1 MKKIKRL
8 TCIIMSAFMIVSAP
22 LTSYVQAQAAET
34 ALWAL
39 KSLLE
44 NVMVSVGLPA
54 AGYVRSELSISDEK
68 IIKEYIKG
76 LDYSLTG
83 KRNPFLSSFLDQNG
97 EDYLGLC
104 LKYKAGEV
112 INVADGGITLSGS
125 RANGL
130 SIGLSNNVT
139 SVLADAVTQYLKSDK
154 NVVDKAFGKEEEGT
168 VDVDSDYVSSITT
181 TVNAVTSIKSMDDID
196 DYFSIEGA
204 AAYLKSEGYS
214 DSKYYFLIYAI
225 GSSTCIMPIPIN
237 YSVVGYR
244 LSWLGKKGT
253 SIISNLH
260 YKNALT
266 QCGVR
271 DASSFSSYFQD
282 LPSYTG
288 QYYVYSASS
297 GEWRVNDDKNYLPGM
312 DGSVSSFNM
321 SNWYF
326 CNAENAY
333 ANGCTVSVTRFSSEI
348 QRKLYT
354 YKTTGNAISYDPSR
368 AMDYTDGVSFSF
380 SDSDV
385 MDGLDGYDLDTL
397 MGYLST
403 LSEEMAEWRE
413 QQTQNQET
421 IIGQNKEIIEQNKN
435 LLSAVGGINSTVA
448 KISTNVGKTA
458 ALLASIEGY
467 FASLPRDIA
476 EALSDSFP
484 AAVIDYDA
492 LSEAYTSALPAVLT
506 DVLTDVFPS
515 AGDAI
520 EALIDLPAVII
531 SAVSG
536 VTVKVPDIT
545 IPEIKIPDIA
555 VPDVFVEAPAITLN
569 PSYEITVQEDYLV
582 LGNVISDSVNGV
594 ITDVFVPNEAATLE
608 KVGEMQ
614 EYFKFTE
621 DMEGIVA
628 EFKKSVFGITPSPI
642 LKIPIGKPKSKKY
655 NYGTGSYIIID
666 VSWYAE
672 YKDFGDKIILAFAW
686 VFFIWR
692 MFVLLPGIINGT
704 VGGFFT
710 PQRVEGMALD
720 AEIRKNYADFH
731 KISRGYTS
739 GGVYGR
745 FTGKFKD

>member
-22 LTSYVQAQAAET
+22 LTSYIQAQAAET

-44 NVMVSVGLPA
+44 NVMVSVGLSA
-54 AGYVRSELSISDEK
+54 AGYVRSELSISDEQ

-83 KRNPFLSSFLDQNG
+83 KWNPFLSSFLDQNG

-154 NVVDKAFGKEEEGT
+154 NVVDKAYGKEEEGT

-214 DSKYYFLIYAI
+214 DSKYYFLIYAG
-225 GSSTCIMPIPIN
+225 GSSTYIMPIPIN
-237 YSVVGYR
+237 YSVVGYK
-244 LSWLGKKGT
+244 LSWGGYKGMC
-253 SIISNLH
+253 IMSNVN
-260 YKNALT
+260 YKSALS

-271 DASSFSSYFQD
+271 DSSSFSSYFRS
-282 LPSYTG
+282 LPVYTG
-288 QYYVYSASS
+288 QYYVHNVSS
-297 GEWRVNDDKNYLPGM
+297 GAWESKTEANYLP
-312 DGSVSSFNM
+312 SVDFNYGATSLSM
-321 SNWYF
+321 SNRYF
-326 CNAENAY
+326 CNAESAY
-333 ANGCTVSVTRFSSEI
+333 SNGCTVGATFFGGEI
-348 QRKLYT
+348 KRKLYT

-467 FASLPRDIA
+467 FVSLPRDIA
-476 EALSDSFP
+476 EALSDTFP

-492 LSEAYTSALPAVLT
+492 LSEAMSNTLSEAYTSALPAVLT

-569 PSYEITVQEDYLV
+569 PSYDITVANDFTGLEGIISRAVQGV
-582 LGNVISDSVNGV
+582 L
-594 ITDVFVPNEAATLE
+594 TDVFVPNEVATLE

-614 EYFKFTE
+614 EYF
-621 DMEGIVA
+621 
-628 EFKKSVFGITPSPI
+628 EFKDDVITAVDDLKTMLFGITPSPI
-642 LKIPIGKPKSKKY
+642 LKIPIGKTTSKKY
-655 NYGTGSYIIID
+655 NYGTGNYIVID
-666 VSWYAE
+666 VSWYAP
-672 YKDFGDKIILAFAW
+672 YKQFGDKVILAIAW
-686 VFFIWR
+686 ALFLWR
-692 MFVLLPGIINGT
+692 LFLKLPGIISGT
-704 VGGFFT
+704 
-710 PQRVEGMALD
+710 EGSIMA
-720 AEIRKNYADFH
+720 ADRSYQ
-731 KISRGYTS
+731 KYSS
-739 GGVYGR
+739 G
-745 FTGKFKD
+745 KD

>member
-22 LTSYVQAQAAET
+22 LTSYIQAQAAET

-44 NVMVSVGLPA
+44 NVMVSVGLSA
-54 AGYVRSELSISDEK
+54 AGYVRSELSISDEQ

-154 NVVDKAFGKEEEGT
+154 NVVDKAYGKEEEGT

-214 DSKYYFLIYAI
+214 DSKYYFLIYAG
-225 GSSTCIMPIPIN
+225 GSSTYIMPIPIN
-237 YSVVGYR
+237 YSVVGYK
-244 LSWLGKKGT
+244 LSWGGYKGMC
-253 SIISNLH
+253 IMSNVN
-260 YKNALT
+260 YKSALS

-271 DASSFSSYFQD
+271 DSSSFSSYFRS
-282 LPSYTG
+282 LPVYTG
-288 QYYVYSASS
+288 QYYVHNVSS
-297 GEWRVNDDKNYLPGM
+297 GAWESKTEANYLP
-312 DGSVSSFNM
+312 SVDFNYGATSLSM

-326 CNAENAY
+326 CNAESAY
-333 ANGCTVSVTRFSSEI
+333 SNGCTVGATFFGGEI
-348 QRKLYT
+348 KRKLYT

-492 LSEAYTSALPAVLT
+492 LSEAMSNTLSEAYTSALPAMLT

-569 PSYEITVQEDYLV
+569 PSYDITVANDFTGLEGIISRAVQGV
-582 LGNVISDSVNGV
+582 L
-594 ITDVFVPNEAATLE
+594 TDVFVPNEVATLE

-614 EYFKFTE
+614 EYF
-621 DMEGIVA
+621 
-628 EFKKSVFGITPSPI
+628 EFKDDVITAVDDLKTMLFGITPSPI
-642 LKIPIGKPKSKKY
+642 LKIPIGKTTSKKY
-655 NYGTGSYIIID
+655 NYGTGNYIVID
-666 VSWYAE
+666 VSWYAP
-672 YKDFGDKIILAFAW
+672 YKQFGDKVILAIAW
-686 VFFIWR
+686 ALFLWR
-692 MFVLLPGIINGT
+692 LFLKLPGIISGT
-704 VGGFFT
+704 
-710 PQRVEGMALD
+710 EGSIMA
-720 AEIRKNYADFH
+720 ADRSYQ
-731 KISRGYTS
+731 KYSS
-739 GGVYGR
+739 G
-745 FTGKFKD
+745 KD

>member
-22 LTSYVQAQAAET
+22 LTSYIQAQAAET

-44 NVMVSVGLPA
+44 NVMVSVGLSA

-76 LDYSLTG
+76 LDYSFTG

-112 INVADGGITLSGS
+112 INAVDGGITLSGS

-154 NVVDKAFGKEEEGT
+154 NVVDKAYGKEEEGT

-214 DSKYYFLIYAI
+214 DSKYYFLIHAS
-225 GSSTCIMPIPIN
+225 GSSTYIMPIPIN
-237 YSVVGYR
+237 YSVVGYK
-244 LSWLGKKGT
+244 LSWMGKSG
-253 SIISNLH
+253 ICVMSNVN
-260 YKNALT
+260 YKSALS

-271 DASSFSSYFQD
+271 DSSSFSSYFGS
-282 LPSYTG
+282 LPVYTG
-288 QYYVYSASS
+288 QYYIYKASS
-297 GEWRVNDDKNYLPGM
+297 GEWTVNADKNYLPGV
-312 DGSVSSFNM
+312 DNTVSLRM

-333 ANGCTVSVTRFSSEI
+333 ANGCTVNATSFSSEI

-380 SDSDV
+380 SDPDV

-421 IIGQNKEIIEQNKN
+421 IIGQNQEIIEQNKN

-476 EALSDSFP
+476 EALSDTFP

-492 LSEAYTSALPAVLT
+492 LSEAMSNTLSEAYTSALPAVLT

-545 IPEIKIPDIA
+545 IPEIKIPEIT

-569 PSYEITVQEDYLV
+569 PSYDITVANDFTGLEGIISRAVQGV
-582 LGNVISDSVNGV
+582 L
-594 ITDVFVPNEAATLE
+594 TDVFVPNEAVTLE

-614 EYFKFTE
+614 EYFQ
-621 DMEGIVA
+621 
-628 EFKKSVFGITPSPI
+628 FKDDVINAVNDLKTMIFGITPSPV
-642 LKIPIGKPKSKKY
+642 LKIPIGKTISKKY
-655 NYGTGSYIIID
+655 NYGTGNYIIID
-666 VSWYAE
+666 VSWYAP
-672 YKDFGDKIILAFAW
+672 YKQFGDKVILAIVWALFL
-686 VFFIWR
+686 WR
-692 MFVLLPGIINGT
+692 LFLKLPGIISGT
-704 VGGFFT
+704 
-710 PQRVEGMALD
+710 EGSIMA
-720 AEIRKNYADFH
+720 ADRSYQ
-731 KISRGYTS
+731 KYSS
-739 GGVYGR
+739 G
-745 FTGKFKD
+745 KD

>member
-22 LTSYVQAQAAET
+22 LTSYIQAQAAES
-34 ALWAL
+34 AIWAL

-44 NVMVSVGLPA
+44 SVMVSVGLSA
-54 AGYVRSELSISDEK
+54 AGYVRSELSMSDEEFF
-68 IIKEYIKG
+68 KEYIKG

-112 INVADGGITLSGS
+112 INAADGGITLSGS

-154 NVVDKAFGKEEEGT
+154 NVVDKAYGKEEEGT

-214 DSKYYFLIYAI
+214 DSKYYFLIHAS
-225 GSSTCIMPIPIN
+225 GSSTYIMPIPIN
-237 YSVVGYR
+237 YSVVGYK
-244 LSWLGKKGT
+244 LSWMGKSG
-253 SIISNLH
+253 ICVMSNVN
-260 YKNALT
+260 YKSALS

-271 DASSFSSYFQD
+271 DSSSFSSYFGS
-282 LPSYTG
+282 LPVHTG
-288 QYYVYSASS
+288 QYYIYKASS
-297 GEWRVNDDKNYLPGM
+297 GEWTVNADKNYLPGV
-312 DGSVSSFNM
+312 DNTVSLSM

-333 ANGCTVSVTRFSSEI
+333 ANGCTVNATSFRSEI

-380 SDSDV
+380 SDPDV

-421 IIGQNKEIIEQNKN
+421 IIGQNQEIIEQNKN

-476 EALSDSFP
+476 EALSDTFP

-492 LSEAYTSALPAVLT
+492 LSEAMSNTLSEAMSNTLSEAYTSALPAVLT

-545 IPEIKIPDIA
+545 IPEIKIPEIT

-569 PSYEITVQEDYLV
+569 PSYDITVANDFTGLEGIISRAVQRV
-582 LGNVISDSVNGV
+582 L
-594 ITDVFVPNEAATLE
+594 TDVFVPNEVATLE

-614 EYFKFTE
+614 EYFKFKDDVITAV
-621 DMEGIVA
+621 DDLKTML
-628 EFKKSVFGITPSPI
+628 FGITPSPI
-642 LKIPIGKPKSKKY
+642 LKIPIGKTTSKKY
-655 NYGTGSYIIID
+655 NYGTGNYIIID
-666 VSWYAE
+666 VSWYAP
-672 YKDFGDKIILAFAW
+672 YKQFGDKVILAIAW
-686 VFFIWR
+686 ALFLWR
-692 MFVLLPGIINGT
+692 LFLKLPGIISGT
-704 VGGFFT
+704 
-710 PQRVEGMALD
+710 EGSIMA
-720 AEIRKNYADFH
+720 ADRSYQ
-731 KISRGYTS
+731 KYSS
-739 GGVYGR
+739 G
-745 FTGKFKD
+745 KD

>member
-22 LTSYVQAQAAET
+22 LNSYIQAQAAET

-44 NVMVSVGLPA
+44 NVMVSVGLSA

-112 INVADGGITLSGS
+112 INAADGGITLSGS

-154 NVVDKAFGKEEEGT
+154 NVVDKAYGKEEEGT

-196 DYFSIEGA
+196 DYFSVEGA

-214 DSKYYFLIYAI
+214 DSKYYFLIYAG
-225 GSSTCIMPIPIN
+225 GSSTYIMPIPIN
-237 YSVVGYR
+237 YSVVGYKLLWGGYKGMCIMSNVNYKSA
-244 LSWLGKKGT
+244 LS
-253 SIISNLH
+253 
-260 YKNALT
+260 

-271 DASSFSSYFQD
+271 DSSSFSSYFKS
-282 LPSYTG
+282 LPVYTG
-288 QYYVYSASS
+288 QYYVYNVSS
-297 GEWRVNDDKNYLPGM
+297 GAWESKTEANYLP
-312 DGSVSSFNM
+312 SVDFNYGATSLSM

-326 CNAENAY
+326 CNAESAY
-333 ANGCTVSVTRFSSEI
+333 SNGCTVGATLFCGEI
-348 QRKLYT
+348 KRKLYT

-380 SDSDV
+380 SDPDV

-421 IIGQNKEIIEQNKN
+421 IIGQNQEIIEQNKN
-435 LLSAVGGINSTVA
+435 LLSAVGGINSTVS

-476 EALSDSFP
+476 EALSDTFP
-484 AAVIDYDA
+484 VAVIDYDA
-492 LSEAYTSALPAVLT
+492 LSEAMSNTLSEAYTSALPAVLT

-569 PSYEITVQEDYLV
+569 PSYDITVANDFTGLEGIISRAVQGV
-582 LGNVISDSVNGV
+582 L
-594 ITDVFVPNEAATLE
+594 TDVFVPNEVATLE

-614 EYFKFTE
+614 EYFKFKDDVITAV
-621 DMEGIVA
+621 DDLKTML
-628 EFKKSVFGITPSPI
+628 FGITPSPI
-642 LKIPIGKPKSKKY
+642 LKIPIGKTTSKKY
-655 NYGTGSYIIID
+655 NYGTGNYIIID
-666 VSWYAE
+666 VSWYAP
-672 YKDFGDKIILAFAW
+672 YKQFGDKVILAIAW
-686 VFFIWR
+686 ALFLWR
-692 MFVLLPGIINGT
+692 LFLKLPGIISGT
-704 VGGFFT
+704 
-710 PQRVEGMALD
+710 EGSIMA
-720 AEIRKNYADFH
+720 ADRSYQ
-731 KISRGYTS
+731 KYSS
-739 GGVYGR
+739 G
-745 FTGKFKD
+745 KD

>member
-1 MKKIKRL
+1 
-8 TCIIMSAFMIVSAP
+8 
-22 LTSYVQAQAAET
+22 
-34 ALWAL
+34 
-39 KSLLE
+39 
-44 NVMVSVGLPA
+44 
-54 AGYVRSELSISDEK
+54 
-68 IIKEYIKG
+68 
-76 LDYSLTG
+76 
-83 KRNPFLSSFLDQNG
+83 
-97 EDYLGLC
+97 
-104 LKYKAGEV
+104 
-112 INVADGGITLSGS
+112 
-125 RANGL
+125 
-130 SIGLSNNVT
+130 
-139 SVLADAVTQYLKSDK
+139 
-154 NVVDKAFGKEEEGT
+154 
-168 VDVDSDYVSSITT
+168 
-181 TVNAVTSIKSMDDID
+181 
-196 DYFSIEGA
+196 
-204 AAYLKSEGYS
+204 
-214 DSKYYFLIYAI
+214 
-225 GSSTCIMPIPIN
+225 MPIPIN

-271 DASSFSSYFQD
+271 DASSFSSYFQG

-297 GEWRVNDDKNYLPGM
+297 GEWTVNDDKNYLPGM
-312 DGSVSSFNM
+312 DSSVSSFNM
-321 SNWYF
+321 ANWYF

-380 SDSDV
+380 SDPDV

-458 ALLASIEGY
+458 TLLASIEGY

-476 EALSDSFP
+476 EALSDTFP
-484 AAVIDYDA
+484 VAVIDYDA
-492 LSEAYTSALPAVLT
+492 LSEAMSNTLSEAYTSALPAVLT

-545 IPEIKIPDIA
+545 IPEIKIPEIT

-569 PSYEITVQEDYLV
+569 PSYDITVANDFTGLEGIISRAVQGV
-582 LGNVISDSVNGV
+582 L
-594 ITDVFVPNEAATLE
+594 TDVFVPNEAVTLE

-614 EYFKFTE
+614 EYFQ
-621 DMEGIVA
+621 
-628 EFKKSVFGITPSPI
+628 FKDDVINAVNDLKTMIFGITPSPV
-642 LKIPIGKPKSKKY
+642 LKIPIGKTISKKY
-655 NYGTGSYIIID
+655 NYGTGNYIIID
-666 VSWYAE
+666 VSWYAP
-672 YKDFGDKIILAFAW
+672 YKQFGDKVILAIVWALFL
-686 VFFIWR
+686 WR
-692 MFVLLPGIINGT
+692 LFLKLPGIISGT
-704 VGGFFT
+704 
-710 PQRVEGMALD
+710 EGSIMA
-720 AEIRKNYADFH
+720 ADRSYQ
-731 KISRGYTS
+731 KYSS
-739 GGVYGR
+739 G
-745 FTGKFKD
+745 KD

>member
-22 LTSYVQAQAAET
+22 LTSYIQAQAAET

-44 NVMVSVGLPA
+44 NVMVSVGLSA

-154 NVVDKAFGKEEEGT
+154 NVVDKAYGKEEEGT

-214 DSKYYFLIYAI
+214 DSKYYFLIYAG
-225 GSSTCIMPIPIN
+225 GSSTYIMPIPIN
-237 YSVVGYR
+237 YSVVGYK
-244 LSWLGKKGT
+244 LSWGGYKGMC
-253 SIISNLH
+253 IMSNVN
-260 YKNALT
+260 YKSALS

-271 DASSFSSYFQD
+271 DSSSFSSYFRS
-282 LPSYTG
+282 LPVYTG
-288 QYYVYSASS
+288 QYYVHNVSS
-297 GEWRVNDDKNYLPGM
+297 GAWESKTEANYLP
-312 DGSVSSFNM
+312 SVDFNYGATSLSM

-326 CNAENAY
+326 CNAESAY
-333 ANGCTVSVTRFSSEI
+333 SNGCTVGATFFGGEI
-348 QRKLYT
+348 KRKLYT

-467 FASLPRDIA
+467 FVSLPRDIA
-476 EALSDSFP
+476 EALSDTFP

-492 LSEAYTSALPAVLT
+492 LSEAMSNTLSEAYTSALPAVLT

-569 PSYEITVQEDYLV
+569 PSYDITVANDFTGLEGIISRAVQGV
-582 LGNVISDSVNGV
+582 L
-594 ITDVFVPNEAATLE
+594 TDVFVPNEVATLE

-614 EYFKFTE
+614 EYFKFKDDVITAV
-621 DMEGIVA
+621 DDLKTML
-628 EFKKSVFGITPSPI
+628 FGITPSPI
-642 LKIPIGKPKSKKY
+642 LKIPIGKTTSKKY
-655 NYGTGSYIIID
+655 NYGTGNYIVID
-666 VSWYAE
+666 VSWYAP
-672 YKDFGDKIILAFAW
+672 YKQFGDKVILAIAW
-686 VFFIWR
+686 ALFLWR
-692 MFVLLPGIINGT
+692 LFLKLPGIISGT
-704 VGGFFT
+704 
-710 PQRVEGMALD
+710 EGSIMA
-720 AEIRKNYADFH
+720 ADRSYQ
-731 KISRGYTS
+731 KYSS
-739 GGVYGR
+739 G
-745 FTGKFKD
+745 KD

>member
-22 LTSYVQAQAAET
+22 LTSYIQAQAAET

-44 NVMVSVGLPA
+44 NVMVSVGLSA

-76 LDYSLTG
+76 LDYSFTG

-112 INVADGGITLSGS
+112 INAVDGGITLSGS

-154 NVVDKAFGKEEEGT
+154 NVVDKAYGKEEEGT

-271 DASSFSSYFQD
+271 DASSFSSYFQG

-297 GEWRVNDDKNYLPGM
+297 GEWTVNDDKNYLPGM
-312 DGSVSSFNM
+312 DSSVSSFNM
-321 SNWYF
+321 ANWYF

-380 SDSDV
+380 SDPDV

-476 EALSDSFP
+476 EALSDTFP
-484 AAVIDYDA
+484 VAVIDYDA
-492 LSEAYTSALPAVLT
+492 LSEAMSNTLSEAYTSALPAVLT

-545 IPEIKIPDIA
+545 IPEIKIPEIT

-569 PSYEITVQEDYLV
+569 PSYDITVANDFTGLEGIISRAVQGV
-582 LGNVISDSVNGV
+582 L
-594 ITDVFVPNEAATLE
+594 TDVFVPNEAVTLE

-614 EYFKFTE
+614 EYFQ
-621 DMEGIVA
+621 
-628 EFKKSVFGITPSPI
+628 FKDDVINAVNDLKTMIFGITPSPV
-642 LKIPIGKPKSKKY
+642 LKIPIGKTISKKY
-655 NYGTGSYIIID
+655 NYGTGNYIIID
-666 VSWYAE
+666 VSWYAP
-672 YKDFGDKIILAFAW
+672 YKQFGDKVILAIVWALFL
-686 VFFIWR
+686 WR
-692 MFVLLPGIINGT
+692 LFLKLPGIISGT
-704 VGGFFT
+704 
-710 PQRVEGMALD
+710 EGSIMA
-720 AEIRKNYADFH
+720 ADRSYQ
-731 KISRGYTS
+731 KYSS
-739 GGVYGR
+739 G
-745 FTGKFKD
+745 KD

>member
-22 LTSYVQAQAAET
+22 LTSYIQAQAAET

-44 NVMVSVGLPA
+44 NVMVSVGLSA

-76 LDYSLTG
+76 LDYSFTG

-112 INVADGGITLSGS
+112 INAVDGGITLSGS

-154 NVVDKAFGKEEEGT
+154 NVVDKAYGKEEEGT

-271 DASSFSSYFQD
+271 DASSFSSYFQG

-297 GEWRVNDDKNYLPGM
+297 GEWTVNDDKNYLPGM
-312 DGSVSSFNM
+312 DSSVSSFNM
-321 SNWYF
+321 ANWYF

-380 SDSDV
+380 SDPDV

-476 EALSDSFP
+476 EALSDTFP
-484 AAVIDYDA
+484 VAVIDYDA
-492 LSEAYTSALPAVLT
+492 LSEAMSNTLSEAYTSALPAVLT

-545 IPEIKIPDIA
+545 IPEIKIPEIT

-569 PSYEITVQEDYLV
+569 PSYDITVANDFTGLEGIISRAVQGV
-582 LGNVISDSVNGV
+582 L
-594 ITDVFVPNEAATLE
+594 TDVFVPNEVATLE

-614 EYFKFTE
+614 EYFKFKDDVITAV
-621 DMEGIVA
+621 DDLKTML
-628 EFKKSVFGITPSPI
+628 FGITPSPI
-642 LKIPIGKPKSKKY
+642 LKIPIGKTTSKKY
-655 NYGTGSYIIID
+655 NYGTGNYIIID
-666 VSWYAE
+666 VSWYAP
-672 YKDFGDKIILAFAW
+672 YKQFGDKVILAIVWALFL
-686 VFFIWR
+686 WR
-692 MFVLLPGIINGT
+692 LFLKLPGIISGT
-704 VGGFFT
+704 
-710 PQRVEGMALD
+710 EGSIMA
-720 AEIRKNYADFH
+720 ADRSYQ
-731 KISRGYTS
+731 KYSS
-739 GGVYGR
+739 G
-745 FTGKFKD
+745 KD

>member
-22 LTSYVQAQAAET
+22 LTSYIQAQAAET

-44 NVMVSVGLPA
+44 NVMVSVGLSA

-112 INVADGGITLSGS
+112 INAADGGITLSGS

-154 NVVDKAFGKEEEGT
+154 NVVDKAYGKEEEGT

-196 DYFSIEGA
+196 DYFSVEGA

-271 DASSFSSYFQD
+271 DASSFSSYFQG

-297 GEWRVNDDKNYLPGM
+297 GEWTVNDDKNYLPGM
-312 DGSVSSFNM
+312 DSSVSSFNM
-321 SNWYF
+321 ANWYF

-368 AMDYTDGVSFSF
+368 VMDYTDGVSFSF

-476 EALSDSFP
+476 EALSDTFP

-492 LSEAYTSALPAVLT
+492 LSEAMSNTLSEAYTSVLPAVLT

-569 PSYEITVQEDYLV
+569 PSYDITVANDFTGLEGIISRAVQGV
-582 LGNVISDSVNGV
+582 L
-594 ITDVFVPNEAATLE
+594 TDVFVPNEAVTLE

-614 EYFKFTE
+614 EYFQ
-621 DMEGIVA
+621 
-628 EFKKSVFGITPSPI
+628 FKDDVINAVNDLKTMIFGITPSPV
-642 LKIPIGKPKSKKY
+642 LKIPIGKTISKKY
-655 NYGTGSYIIID
+655 NYGTGNYIIID
-666 VSWYAE
+666 VSWYAP
-672 YKDFGDKIILAFAW
+672 YKQFGDKVILAIVWALFL
-686 VFFIWR
+686 WR
-692 MFVLLPGIINGT
+692 LFLKLPGIISGT
-704 VGGFFT
+704 
-710 PQRVEGMALD
+710 EGSIMA
-720 AEIRKNYADFH
+720 ADRSYQ
-731 KISRGYTS
+731 KYSS
-739 GGVYGR
+739 G
-745 FTGKFKD
+745 KD

>member
-22 LTSYVQAQAAET
+22 LTSYIQAQAAET

-44 NVMVSVGLPA
+44 NVMVSVGLSA

-76 LDYSLTG
+76 LDYSFTG

-112 INVADGGITLSGS
+112 INAVDGGITLSGS

-154 NVVDKAFGKEEEGT
+154 NVVDKAYGKEEEGT

-271 DASSFSSYFQD
+271 DASSFSSYFQG

-297 GEWRVNDDKNYLPGM
+297 GEWTVNDDKNYLPGM
-312 DGSVSSFNM
+312 DSSVSSFNM
-321 SNWYF
+321 ANWYF

-380 SDSDV
+380 SDPDV

-458 ALLASIEGY
+458 TLLASIEGY

-476 EALSDSFP
+476 EALSDTFP
-484 AAVIDYDA
+484 VAVIDYDA
-492 LSEAYTSALPAVLT
+492 LSEAMSNTLSEAYTSALPAVLT

-545 IPEIKIPDIA
+545 IPEIKIPEIT

-569 PSYEITVQEDYLV
+569 PSYDITVANDFTGLEGIISRAVQGV
-582 LGNVISDSVNGV
+582 L
-594 ITDVFVPNEAATLE
+594 TDVFVPNEAVTLE

-614 EYFKFTE
+614 EYFQ
-621 DMEGIVA
+621 
-628 EFKKSVFGITPSPI
+628 FKDDVINAVNDLKTMIFGITPSPV
-642 LKIPIGKPKSKKY
+642 LKIPIGKTISKKY
-655 NYGTGSYIIID
+655 NYGTGNYIIID
-666 VSWYAE
+666 VSWYAP
-672 YKDFGDKIILAFAW
+672 YKQFGDKVILAIVWALFL
-686 VFFIWR
+686 WR
-692 MFVLLPGIINGT
+692 LFLKLPGIISGT
-704 VGGFFT
+704 
-710 PQRVEGMALD
+710 EGSIMA
-720 AEIRKNYADFH
+720 ADRSYQ
-731 KISRGYTS
+731 KYSS
-739 GGVYGR
+739 G
-745 FTGKFKD
+745 KD